1 MRHIQR
7 FNLKHECMKNCNP
20 RLNLDSWLLLGF
32 NSSLLPTPTQWQR
45 TKKILGMA
53 LQF

>member
-32 NSSLLPTPTQWQR
+32 NSSLLLTPTC
-45 TKKILGMA
+45 LG
-53 LQF
+53 LKVVVVVVIFP